1 MKIAAEVTGKPIILS
16 HNSNLRKAYDISLD
30 ELKKRLQ

>member
-1 MKIAAEVTGKPIILS
+1 MKIASEVTGKPVILS
-16 HNSNLRKAYDISLD
+16 HTSPLRKAYDISLD